1 MVLTMWLLIV
11 PYMKFCLFDNSGEK
25 ILWFCFRNLV
35 GKILKLLLKRFWTSK
50 HDLEDETYLSCIN
63 RKNSENSEK
72 SKYAMVMLPSLLSST
87 LPRNVIGRVD
97 FVCFVCC
104 LQHPAWGRNKTYYQY
119 QTCFLNS
126 LNLWNN
132 CTLKI
137 VVANIVLNRRAGRLL
152 CCVCL
157 CVCCVVWILGEDEVS
172 T

>member
-1 MVLTMWLLIV
+1 MI
-11 PYMKFCLFDNSGEK
+11 LFSKSG
-25 ILWFCFRNLV
+25 W
-35 GKILKLLLKRFWTSK
+35 
-50 HDLEDETYLSCIN
+50 
-63 RKNSENSEK
+63 ENSEIAFEKVLNFKARFGGWDLLKLHQPEEFWKLWKK